1 MSLQTMTDMPL
12 EPAGV
17 PRGRA
22 MVERAD
28 WAARAFARFDAATVH
43 RIAKAAAKAGAASAR
58 RFAEEAVAET
68 GFGVAEHKYL
78 KNIACSSGLWTMYG
92 DEDFVSPRVLD
103 GRKIVEIPRPA
114 GVVLALTPSTNPVAT
129 TYFKILAC
137 LSGRLGD
144 AMHGRGVETCEGSRC
159 PVSTLDHRAAAWDS
173 SRLQRHVGHRLQAH
187 RRPLFAP
194 IASWH
199 ALPIATS
206 VRSSSS
212 SASSGF
218 MRMPGLNWST

>member
-1 MSLQTMTDMPL
+1 M
-12 EPAGV
+12 
-17 PRGRA
+17 
-22 MVERAD
+22 RAD
-28 WAARAFARFDAATVH
+28 DH
-43 RIAKAAAKAGAASAR
+43 RIAGHEAGEDLEVRGRDRVRRRGEREHDPGGTRDFNDLSAVEHPR
-58 RFAEEAVAET
+58 AHEVLVAVHGPKSGRACDVLQVLVLGDTES
-68 GFGVAEHKYL
+68 GFGHCLLRET
-78 KNIACSSGLWTMYG
+78 ACA
-92 DEDFVSPRVLD
+92 RC
-103 GRKIVEIPRPA
+103 
-114 GVVLALTPSTNPVAT
+114 
-129 TYFKILAC
+129 AC

-206 VRSSSS
+206 VRSSNS

-218 MRMPGLNWST
+218 MRMPGLNWSTCGSRVEKIAHTPFS